1 MEVCKHLKVLQIA
14 ENKHNIL
21 NPEKWMCFTC
31 GTTASVWA
39 CLSCRNVACGRFNNG
54 HALRHFQ
61 DKKHPLAIEVNDRY
75 VYCYK
80 CDEYLYGDNVT
91 KDLTLLREALSAITT
106 QSFEKVES
114 RGQRLLRSYSNSEI
128 TSRQNSDLNDKFA
141 TAVLHHSRSLLSKVL
156 TAWQAYVQHE
166 KDKASPPK
174 KVKLEKTISSPS
186 GRKRTL
192 IPGVTGLRNLGNTCY
207 MNSILQCLGHLEELR
222 EFILEMEFSEVWS
235 PPTTPS
241 PKDKP
246 KPSCRTSH
254 RLNTVDYFQ
263 HLSKPVN
270 LRSTPVKRGGGL
282 SGGEG
287 SPSTSSLSLNLNS
300 SLSLNNI
307 SLWHELHGLLR
318 VLWSGKWSQVSPHG
332 FLHTVWNRIPMFKG
346 YSQHDAQEFL
356 CELLDKL
363 EDEVPELPET
373 NHHSNILTDIFQG
386 QLVSSVT
393 CMKCDHQSSTY
404 EPFLD
409 LSLEFPDRYQI
420 TSSNSNISDT
430 SCHVTEMLSKF
441 TEIEMLEGAIY
452 SCENCNKARKESK
465 SKPSILCE
473 ACKQLLINKLP
484 PVLRLHLKRFR
495 WSGRYHREKIAA
507 HVRFDEDLDMSPY
520 CSDSVGWTSCT
531 YRLAGV
537 VVHHGWG
544 FGSGHYT
551 SYCWSNEADSWLDCN
566 DSKVEFTTLQDV
578 QKSQAYILF
587 YTQVTQDISDES
599 LATPLE
605 TTSGEFSDSESLSEN
620 SLMVDEDITFNFKN
634 SDLFTDSNS
643 NASATISTPPR
654 LKRRRTNSL

>member
-1 MEVCKHLKVLQIA
+1 
-14 ENKHNIL
+14 
-21 NPEKWMCFTC
+21 
-31 GTTASVWA
+31 A

-61 DKKHPLAIEVNDRY
+61 DKK
-75 VYCYK
+75 VYMCFCFSIY
-80 CDEYLYGDNVT
+80 
-91 KDLTLLREALSAITT
+91 
-106 QSFEKVES
+106 
-114 RGQRLLRSYSNSEI
+114 
-128 TSRQNSDLNDKFA
+128 RQNSDLNDKFA

-166 KDKASPPK
+166 K
-174 KVKLEKTISSPS
+174 
-186 GRKRTL
+186 
-192 IPGVTGLRNLGNTCY
+192 
-207 MNSILQCLGHLEELR
+207 
-222 EFILEMEFSEVWS
+222 
-235 PPTTPS
+235 
-241 PKDKP
+241 
-246 KPSCRTSH
+246 
-254 RLNTVDYFQ
+254 

-430 SCHVTEMLSKF
+430 SCHVTEMLSK
-441 TEIEMLEGAIY
+441 
-452 SCENCNKARKESK
+452 
-465 SKPSILCE
+465 
-473 ACKQLLINKLP
+473 
-484 PVLRLHLKRFR
+484 

-605 TTSGEFSDSESLSEN
+605 TTTSGEFSDSESLSEN